1 MPLPVPRQRKQ
12 HEHVLRTIGLEL
24 VVLARLGPLDGVLA
38 CRALGDID
46 GVFGAHGGHGDEAA
60 GLGAD
65 VRAEVDELVLQRYA
79 CLFFDSTTLYD
90 LAMHYSQ

>member
-1 MPLPVPRQRKQ
+1 MPLPVPRQCKQ
-12 HEHVLRTIGLEL
+12 HEHVLRAVGLEL

-38 CRALGDID
+38 RRALGDID
-46 GVFGAHGGHGDEAA
+46 GVFGAHGGHRDEAA

-79 CLFFDSTTLYD
+79 C
-90 LAMHYSQ
+90 